1 MSKSCVVCREPI
13 NKGSGKMCSNCL
25 EAKYIIQRS
34 VAGLMQLHGV
44 PSASGMCVDCGKR
57 PAEDRDHRFYA
68 RPLAVEFVCGPCNHA
83 RGHAL
88 DLFKLIKQHRK
99 LVAIDTGAETVDL
112 ALPVDLVAH
121 VQAYERRLVL
131 EGLRRH
137 KFNVTATARAFGI
150 GHRTM
155 RYKLE
160 KLGLS
165 DNAVLLTRKPKR
177 KDRSRYLQNQSV
189 TISTVGASGG

>member
-1 MSKSCVVCREPI
+1 
-13 NKGSGKMCSNCL
+13 MCSNCL

-44 PSASGMCVDCGKR
+44 PAASGMCVDCGKR
-57 PAEDRDHRFYA
+57 PAEDRDHRLYA

-83 RGHAL
+83 RGHAT

-99 LVAIDTGAETVDL
+99 LAAIDTGAETVDL
-112 ALPVDLVAH
+112 ALPSDLVAH
-121 VQAYERRLVL
+121 LHAYERRLVL

-137 KFNVTATARAFGI
+137 KFNVTGAARAFGI
-150 GHRTM
+150 GYRTM

-160 KLGLS
+160 KLGLAA
-165 DNAVLLTRKPKR
+165 NVGLLTKK
-177 KDRSRYLQNQSV
+177 RSRGYRERF
-189 TISTVGASGG
+189 A